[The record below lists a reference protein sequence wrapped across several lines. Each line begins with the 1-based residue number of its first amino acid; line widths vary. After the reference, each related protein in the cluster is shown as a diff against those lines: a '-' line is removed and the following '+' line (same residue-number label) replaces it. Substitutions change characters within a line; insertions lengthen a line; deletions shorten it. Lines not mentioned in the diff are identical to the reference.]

1 MPAVSTSRL
10 SDGENPSATGS
21 SKRQAN
27 HTAFRGSELGAA
39 DEFSPVSLLCLTA
52 AVARRGICSAVRC
65 WATQAAEIAFARSE
79 SAGLVVAITPSGR
92 LCLASSDKIAW

>member
-1 MPAVSTSRL
+1 MGRTRPLPDAFSGSNQRL
-10 SDGENPSATGS
+10 
-21 SKRQAN
+21 AN

-52 AVARRGICSAVRC
+52 AVARRGPSVSAVRC
-65 WATQAAEIAFARSE
+65 SATQAAEIAFARSE
-79 SAGLVVAITPSGR
+79 SAGLVVAITASGR